1 MNNILVTGE
10 VQIGKS
16 TVIDKVLDMLKQEY
30 SLNIGG
36 YRGIRNTIKEGDN
49 IRFSFDIKPIKD
61 NSLYRILEHKTIDGK
76 NDVKIYSES
85 FEEYSVKLKEDLENC
100 DLIILDEIG
109 FAEKNSPKYLGVLKE
124 VLDSDKIVF
133 GALKKK
139 NCSVVNSVAARDD
152 VTLFTVDKDNRD
164 YIYNDIWKILD
175 GLITQNSD
183 I

>member
-16 TVIDKVLDMLKQEY
+16 TVVGKVLDMLKQDY

-36 YRGIRNTIKEGDN
+36 YRGIRHTIKEGDN
-49 IRFSFDIKPIKD
+49 TIVSFDINSIKN
-61 NSLYRILEHKTIDGK
+61 NSSYKILEDKIIDGK
-76 NDVKIYSES
+76 DNVTIYSES

-109 FAEKNSPKYLGVLKE
+109 FAERNSPKYLGVLKE

-133 GALKKK
+133 GVLKKRI
-139 NCSVVNSVAARDD
+139 V
-152 VTLFTVDKDNRD
+152 L
-164 YIYNDIWKILD
+164 
-175 GLITQNSD
+175 
-183 I
+183 